1 MTARARKPMTFAI
14 TALAALTITA
24 CGASTVSTSSFSGE
38 AKAVA
43 QRISD
48 FQSDA
53 TALDEQKLCQVD
65 LASVVLAR
73 LRAAGGKCESA
84 LKTQLGEVDVFELK
98 VQSIVVTGAKA
109 SAHVT
114 STWSGKSVV
123 SKLLLVKEG
132 GTWKIAAL
140 A

>member
-1 MTARARKPMTFAI
+1 MTVRTFRPMAFAT
-14 TALAALTITA
+14 TALAALTMTA
-24 CGASTVSTSSFSGE
+24 CGTSTVSTGNFSGE

-43 QRISD
+43 QRISN

-53 TALDEQKLCQVD
+53 TALNEQKLCQND
-65 LASVVLAR
+65 LATVVLVR

-98 VQSIVVTGAKA
+98 VQSIAVTGAKA
-109 SAHVT
+109 SARVT
-114 STWSGKSVV
+114 STWSGKTRPST
-123 SKLLLVKEG
+123 LQLVREG
-132 GTWKIAAL
+132 KTWKIAAL